1 MVRPCFHYLLSLYQF
16 HLKKLSSL
24 YQKSFIL
31 SWFISI
37 TELLRTRTDALM
49 SDGMTL
55 ERRYL
60 KRQPWEYTLKS
71 FIMARSSFFRPLVC

>member
-31 SWFISI
+31 TWFSWFISI
-37 TELLRTRTDALM
+37 TELLRTIEPMRLR

-55 ERRYL
+55 ERGRYN
-60 KRQPWEYTLKS
+60 
-71 FIMARSSFFRPLVC
+71 